1 MFSKQLVVL
10 FGAGLTLLIA
20 GLGVAAIPAVP
31 SANPVAVIQT
41 SAGEI
46 TVELFKDKAPKT
58 VVNFLS
64 YIQAGFYRGTIF
76 HRVIKGFMI
85 QGGGLTTAMSKKPT
99 KAPIQNE
106 AGNGLLND
114 RGTIAMAR
122 LNEVDS
128 ATAQFFINTKDNAS
142 LNHSGESPEKFGYAV
157 FGKVIAGMDVV
168 DKIES
173 AETTTKGSYQNVPLQ
188 TIVIKNI
195 LLKP

>member
-1 MFSKQLVVL
+1 MFSKQLVAL
-10 FGAGLTLLIA
+10 AGAGLILLIA
-20 GLGVAAIPAVP
+20 GLGMAAIPAVP

-58 VVNFLS
+58 VANFLS
-64 YIQAGFYRGTIF
+64 YVKAGFYRGTIF
-76 HRVIKGFMI
+76 HRVMKGFMI
-85 QGGGLTTAMSKKPT
+85 QGGGLTAAMSKKLT
-99 KAPIQNE
+99 KEPIQNE

-122 LNEVDS
+122 LTEVNS

-142 LNHSGESPEKFGYAV
+142 LNHSGESSDKFGYAV

-173 AETTTKGSYQNVPLQ
+173 AATATKGSYQNVPVQ